1 MNFFLIHG
9 AYGHSEENWFPW
21 LKNKLEKLGHTVYVP
36 KFPTPKGQTLENWM
50 KVFDEYIHLVDENTV
65 FIGHSLG
72 PAFILSV
79 LEKIDK
85 PVKACFFASP
95 ALGTLGNP
103 TFGSINESFVRKEF
117 DWIKIKKNCEK
128 FYAYIGDNDPYIPLK
143 NAKLMTD
150 KLDSELVLIENG
162 GHLNESAGFTKF
174 EKLFDDV
181 VEITKLSIG

>member
-79 LEKIDK
+79 VSLLEIE
-85 PVKACFFASP
+85 SP
-95 ALGTLGNP
+95 FIYLKL
-103 TFGSINESFVRKEF
+103 
-117 DWIKIKKNCEK
+117 WIKKNRQDKPLFFIVKYRSDQGE
-128 FYAYIGDNDPYIPLK
+128 YI
-143 NAKLMTD
+143 
-150 KLDSELVLIENG
+150 
-162 GHLNESAGFTKF
+162 
-174 EKLFDDV
+174 
-181 VEITKLSIG
+181 